1 MRGQY
6 TEFQK
11 AVTTTWDL
19 ALCPFR
25 PFPRAAVFPTHRVKS
40 GPKAPSRDLI
50 RAVIDMKPRN
60 PSWGCP
66 RIEQIALAFGVVINK
81 DVVGRILAA
90 HYHPSADGP
99 SWLTFLGHMNDS
111 LYSS

>member
-25 PFPRAAVFPTHRVKS
+25 PF
-40 GPKAPSRDLI
+40 
-50 RAVIDMKPRN
+50 AVIDMKPRN
-60 PSWGCP
+60 PRWGCP
-66 RIEQIALAFGVVINK
+66 RIAEQIALAFGVVINK
-81 DVVGRILAA
+81 AVVRRILAA

-99 SWLTFLGHMNDS
+99 SWLSFLGHMNDS